1 MPRNPKF
8 DHSAV
13 PEWVVRRDL
22 AAAYRLSA
30 HRGWDDLVWTHI
42 SAAVPGEHGHYL
54 LNRFGLQFR
63 EVTASN
69 LVKVPKTP
77 KPQCFGLKFNHF

>member
-1 MPRNPKF
+1 MRTVKATEA
-8 DHSAV
+8 D
-13 PEWVVRRDL
+13 VRRDL

-42 SAAVPGEHGHYL
+42 SAGVPGEHGRYL

-69 LVKVPKTP
+69 LVKVDVRGEVVDGSNAPV
-77 KPQCFGLKFNHF
+77 